1 MSYSSSL
8 HLFKAFGVE
17 LEYMIVDVQ
26 TLQVKPIADE
36 LIRAEAGA
44 YVSEVERGAM
54 AWSNE
59 LVLHVL
65 ELKTNG
71 PAPDLSRLAG
81 LFQQQVEHIN
91 GLLAPHGATLLPTG
105 MHPLMD
111 PATDT
116 RLWPHEYNAVYQ
128 AYHRIFNCQGHGWSN
143 LQSTHLNLPFSGDE
157 EFGRLHAAIRLL
169 LPILPA
175 LTASTPL
182 IAGRLSGF
190 ADTRLEVYRTNQSS
204 IPSIAGS
211 IIPEAVFTRQDYQSR
226 ILAPMYRDIAPFDP
240 EENLQD
246 EFLNSRGA
254 IARFSRNTI
263 EIRLLDIQECPR
275 ADLAILQVLVAVL
288 RQLIQG
294 RWASYKQQQSWHA
307 EELAEIFLEVIRQG
321 MDTVIANASF
331 LHDLGMKQT
340 RVTARELWQHLWE
353 LVQADVPQEANAV
366 LAAVLQQGNLAE
378 RITAA
383 VGPQPGPATIAAVY
397 RKLAGCLA
405 SGTLFLP

>member
-1 MSYSSSL
+1 MSYNSSL
-8 HLFKAFGVE
+8 HLFEAFGVE
-17 LEYMIVDVQ
+17 LEYMIVDIQ
-26 TLQVKPIADE
+26 TLQVKPVADE
-36 LIRAEAGA
+36 LIRAAAGA
-44 YVSEVERGAM
+44 YVSEVELGAL

-71 PAPDLSRLAG
+71 PAPDLGQLAA
-81 LFQQQVEHIN
+81 LFQEQVERIN
-91 GLLAPHGATLLPTG
+91 GLLAPQGAMLLPTG

-111 PATDT
+111 PATET

-128 AYHRIFNCQGHGWSN
+128 AYNRIFNCQGHGWSN
-143 LQSTHLNLPFSGDE
+143 LQSTHLNLPFAGDE

-175 LTASTPL
+175 LSASTPL
-182 IAGRLSGF
+182 VAGRLSGF
-190 ADTRLEVYRTNQSS
+190 ADTRLEVYRTNQSR

-211 IIPEAVFTRQDYQSR
+211 IIPEAVFTRRDYQSR
-226 ILAPMYRDIAPFDP
+226 ILDPMYRDIAPFDP
-240 EENLQD
+240 AANLQD

-288 RQLIQG
+288 RQLLQG

-321 MDTVIANASF
+321 MGTVIANASF

-340 RVTARELWQHLWE
+340 HCTARELWQHLWE
-353 LVQADVPQEANAV
+353 LVRADLPEEANAV
-366 LAAVLQQGNLAE
+366 MAVMWKQGNLAE

-383 VGPQPGPATIAAVY
+383 LGPEPNEAAIAAVY
-397 RKLAGCLA
+397 RKLAACLA
-405 SGTLFLP
+405 SGSLFLP